1 MRTQYLIFLVRFI
14 VLGNKNNIFNSYGSK
29 LSTEMVALR
38 NIKTLVCRKL
48 VVMFIFGPD
57 LLINTFYERTNFTFL
72 YKSNISH
79 VPYSTISEY
88 QQCYR
93 KAIRSCYSFN

>member
-1 MRTQYLIFLVRFI
+1 
-14 VLGNKNNIFNSYGSK
+14 
-29 LSTEMVALR
+29 MVALR

-72 YKSNISH
+72 YKSNISR
-79 VPYSTISEY
+79 VYSTRNFDAPEK
-88 QQCYR
+88 QLLVVFLLQ
-93 KAIRSCYSFN
+93 NM